1 MPDVQT
7 VLGPVDAGSLGHFQ
21 PHEHLIVRQT
31 PAAEKNPALLIDD
44 EEKSLLEVCDYLRAG
59 GGAVADAQPGGAGR
73 DAAALMRLSEKS
85 GVHIVAVTG
94 YHRPMFYPP
103 GHGIFS
109 EDGALLRERFLMEL
123 TVGIG
128 DGCDQQGAGADG
140 ERSGQ
145 DHFFPRNRVEQGFPC
160 GAGEAVR
167 DHTHPGN
174 RSEAGFQYGGEA
186 SGHGRLRARAG
197 AVKAA
202 LGPDGPAGR
211 DGVLLRAAAGAAAM
225 AGAPLILH
233 TEPGTD
239 PAAAVA
245 FCERAGLDPSR
256 ILLCH
261 LDRQAEDFRPHE
273 AAARTGASLEYDTIG
288 RFRYHDDESEIR
300 LILHMLEKGHRDRL
314 LLSLDT
320 TAARLMRYGGE
331 IGLCYLIETFLP
343 MLAAAGVPPADIEA
357 ITRKNPARAFSLQ
370 GRG

>member
-7 VLGPVDAGSLGHFQ
+7 VLGPVDAGALGHFQ

-44 EEKSLLEVCDYLRAG
+44 EEKSLLELCDYLRAG
-59 GGAVADAQPGGAGR
+59 GGAIADAQPGGAGR
-73 DAAALMRLSEKS
+73 DAAALVRLSEKS

-109 EDGALLRERFLMEL
+109 EDGSRLRERFLMEL
-123 TVGIG
+123 TVGIEE
-128 DGCDQQGAGADG
+128 GCAWQRAGETG
-140 ERSGQ
+140 ERPALG
-145 DHFFPRNRVEQGFPC
+145 HVGPRNRAVSGLPC
-160 GAGEAVR
+160 GGESA
-167 DHTHPGN
+167 D
-174 RSEAGFQYGGEA
+174 
-186 SGHGRLRARAG
+186 HGRLSARAG

-202 LGPDGPAGR
+202 LGPDGPTGR
-211 DGVLLRAAAGAAAM
+211 DGVLLRAAASAALA

-239 PAAAVA
+239 PVAAVA
-245 FCERAGLDPSR
+245 FCERAGLDPAR

-300 LILHMLEKGHRDRL
+300 LMRHMLEKGHRDRL
-314 LLSLDT
+314 LFSLDT
-320 TAARLMRYGGE
+320 TAARLGRYGGE
-331 IGLCYLIETFLP
+331 TGLCYLIETFLP
-343 MLAAAGVPPADIEA
+343 MLAAAGVSPADIEA
-357 ITRKNPARAFSLQ
+357 ITRRNPARAFSLQ
-370 GRG
+370 KRG